1 MNMLPVASELL
12 LQISGGTSKT
22 PPETREDI
30 IMEAASWAAS
40 MVGSRGVTL
49 DGSVESLRIL
59 DMLVDDARDAIKGEP
74 NAPQAALLWALGA
87 YLGEVLRNA
96 RGGSWQVGA
105 FDDLDQFWGSSLF
118 FADGLQVWP
127 MQRLIKRFLNGP
139 DDAIYAYGVAM
150 TKSVE

>member
-1 MNMLPVASELL
+1 MIPVATELL
-12 LQISGGTSKT
+12 LQVSSGTNTT
-22 PPETREDI
+22 PPEPREQI
-30 IMEAASWAAS
+30 IADAAAWAAT

-59 DMLVDDARDAIKGEP
+59 DMLVDDARDAIQGEP

-96 RGGSWQVGA
+96 RGGSWSVGA
-105 FDDLDQFWGSSLF
+105 FDDLDQFWGTSLTY
-118 FADGLQVWP
+118 ADGLQVWP

-150 TKSVE
+150 TKLSDD